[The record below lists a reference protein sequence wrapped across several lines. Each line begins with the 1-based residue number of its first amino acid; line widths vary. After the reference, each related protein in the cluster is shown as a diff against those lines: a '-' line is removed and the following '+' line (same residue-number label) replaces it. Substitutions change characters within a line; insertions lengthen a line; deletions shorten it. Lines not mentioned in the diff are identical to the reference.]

1 MSITELIA
9 EITKVLPQI
18 GAAPE
23 SRITR
28 MPPVSGGCIST
39 AHIVE
44 TSDQKYFV
52 KSHTADSFMTKQM
65 CKSMFEAELHGLN
78 ALRHTHTIRVP
89 QPLHVGDLSSG
100 AFLILEY
107 IPLTRLR
114 DHHKLGHQLAYL
126 HLFEGPSQFGFD
138 TNNYIGSTMQPNGWH
153 DTWVDLLQERLQYQ
167 FDRAQFTGH
176 MKNMADKLIRRLTQF
191 FKGLDIRPSLVHG
204 DLWAGNCAADSSGE
218 PVVFDPAVYWGHHE
232 AELSIMR
239 MFGGFTLD
247 FYDAYHERIPRA
259 PGFELRAQIYELYHT
274 VNHYNMFGS
283 GYLDQCQR
291 LLERILQ

>member
-1 MSITELIA
+1 MA
-9 EITKVLPQI
+9 EIARVLPQL
-18 GAAPE
+18 GVAHG

-28 MPPVSGGCIST
+28 MTPVSGGCIST

-44 TSDQKYFV
+44 TSDHKYFV
-52 KSHTADSFMTKQM
+52 KSHTADSFMSKEM
-65 CKSMFEAELHGLN
+65 CRSMFEAELQGLN

-89 QPLHVGDLSSG
+89 RPLLVGNLSSG

-107 IPLTRLR
+107 IPLTCLR
-114 DHHKLGHQLAYL
+114 DHRKLGHQLATL
-126 HLFEGPSQFGFD
+126 HLHKGPAQFGFD
-138 TNNYIGSTMQPNGWH
+138 SNNYIGSTLQPNGWH
-153 DTWVDLLQERLQYQ
+153 DTWAQLLSERLQYQ

-176 MKNMADKLIRRLTQF
+176 LKNMACELVQRVPQLF
-191 FKGLDIRPSLVHG
+191 EGLDIRPSLVHG

-218 PVVFDPAVYWGHHE
+218 PVVFDPAAYWGHHE

-239 MFGGFTLD
+239 MFGGYSSE

-259 PGFELRAQIYELYHT
+259 PGFELRTQIYELYHT

-283 GYLDQCQR
+283 GYLNQCQR
-291 LLERILQ
+291 LLERIFE